1 MTQGQKP
8 GIGAPSEHLEGT
20 KPASTLILEFQF
32 LELWDNTSVIYA
44 TQSVV
49 LFYYSAPEDAH
60 KWPTLK

>member
-32 LELWDNTSVIYA
+32 LELWDNTSVI
-44 TQSVV
+44 
-49 LFYYSAPEDAH
+49 
-60 KWPTLK
+60 